1 MRGSDKQGGIQ
12 MITTLYK
19 RRDGQS
25 LTVTGHFT
33 KQEIAAL
40 KSDGYRLDNPS
51 VNKHGIKIA

>member
-1 MRGSDKQGGIQ
+1 

-19 RRDGQS
+19 RRDGQL

-40 KSDGYRLDNPS
+40 KSDGYRMDNPG
-51 VNKHGIKIA
+51 VNKHGIKIAPQSK